1 VFHLLP
7 DDLFYTQQRRH
18 FRVNCEMKSILVTGG
33 LGFIGSHTAVDLIA
47 RGYHVVLADN
57 LNNTRAEVLDSI
69 EAISGVR
76 PEWVKVDLADRTA
89 TESFLAGRCFD
100 GIIHFAAH
108 KAVGQSLAEPIAYY
122 RNNLNSL
129 LNLLDYQRAHPECG
143 LIFSSSATVY
153 GQADE
158 LPIPETAPIKPAE
171 SPYGNTKQVGEEML
185 RDSVR
190 AFGLKVIVLRY
201 FNPIGAHASARIGEL
216 PLGVPQNLV
225 PFITQSAA
233 GLRGPLQVYGNDYA
247 TRDGTAV
254 RDYLHVVDLAGAHIV
269 ALERI
274 LNGSMLEGFE
284 VFNLGTGKGC
294 TVLEV
299 IQSFERATGAA
310 LQWSFAPRRAGDVVA
325 AFADTRR
332 ATEVLGWTAQKTLD
346 EAMADA
352 WRWQQAISSLPR

>member
-1 VFHLLP
+1 
-7 DDLFYTQQRRH
+7 
-18 FRVNCEMKSILVTGG
+18 MKSVLVTGG
-33 LGFIGSHTAVDLIA
+33 LGYIGSHTAVDLIA

-57 LNNTRAEVLDSI
+57 LNNTLAEVLDGI

-76 PEWVKVDLADRTA
+76 PEWVHVDLADRAA
-89 TESFLAGRCFD
+89 TEAFLADRQFD

-108 KAVGQSLAEPIAYY
+108 KAVGESVAEPIAYY
-122 RNNLNSL
+122 RNNLDSL
-129 LNLLDYQRAHPECG
+129 LNLLDYQRAHPQCG
-143 LIFSSSATVY
+143 LIFSSSCTVY
-153 GQADE
+153 GQADS

-171 SPYGNTKQVGEEML
+171 SPYGNTKQVGEEVL
-185 RDSVR
+185 RDAVL
-190 AFGLKVIVLRY
+190 AFGLKVIALRY

-233 GLRGPLQVYGNDYA
+233 GLRGPLQVFGNDYP
-247 TRDGTAV
+247 TRDGTAI
-254 RDYLHVVDLAGAHIV
+254 RDYIHVVDLAAAHVV

-274 LNGSMLEGFE
+274 LNASMAEAFE
-284 VFNLGTGKGC
+284 VFNLGTGEGS

-299 IQSFERATGAA
+299 IQSFERATGAS
-310 LQWSFAPRRAGDVVA
+310 LQWSFAPRRAGDVIA
-325 AFADTRR
+325 AYADTQR

-352 WRWQQAISSLPR
+352 WRWQQALAR